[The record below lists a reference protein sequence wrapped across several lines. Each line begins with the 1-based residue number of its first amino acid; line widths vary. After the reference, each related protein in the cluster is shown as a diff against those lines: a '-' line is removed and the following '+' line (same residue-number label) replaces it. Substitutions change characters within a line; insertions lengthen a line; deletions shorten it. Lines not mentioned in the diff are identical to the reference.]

1 MGLRQD
7 VTGADDRRARVA
19 DDMTTF
25 ITREELRSALDSV
38 TVVDALPPAPF
49 GQRHLPGALNVV
61 AEDSDERVGEA
72 LPDRSAA
79 IVTYS
84 TDASCTRGPT
94 LAARLE
100 ALGYTHVRTYRE
112 GIEDWVGAGLPVD
125 RPKAVT
131 LDLADLALNA
141 TAWLFEGHRRAGV
154 DVSMFMVRTPPGRAV
169 ELHVHPY
176 AETFLLLEGR
186 GRWTSGD
193 EVVELEPEQMLVVP
207 PDTPHGFRNI
217 GDVPLLVVSMHE
229 RGTLRQTWLG
239 KEPA

>member
-141 TAWLFEGHRRAGV
+141 TAWLFEGHSRAGV